1 MTDAIEANPLVH
13 ETFRIPFDEIRA
25 EHVEPAIE
33 FLLAKAKAELAA
45 IVAVEGP
52 RTRANTLDAF
62 ESMGRGLEWAMGVVG
77 HLESV
82 ATTPELRAA
91 YEAVQPSVAE
101 FSSSVYHDVALFRA
115 VEEFAAT
122 PEAAQLDPTRKRL
135 LQKLRDAFRRN
146 GAGLDPETKQRVSNI
161 DVELAKLTTKF
172 SQNVLDATNAFEL
185 IIPPGDEAR
194 LSGLPETALAAARS
208 SAERKGVAGW
218 RFTLQEPS
226 LVPVLT
232 YADDVELRRVIWQAF
247 NTRASSGELDNRGL
261 IEQIL
266 RLREQKARLL
276 GFASFADF
284 VLEDRMAKTGA
295 RAREFVDDLRKRTEG
310 FFAEETEALRRFRAE
325 QEGVAIESI
334 ELAPWDVGY
343 WAEKQRRALY
353 DFDEEALRPYF
364 ALESVLSGMFDLV
377 ERLYGIRVESTGE
390 LPTWHEDV
398 RTFAVKEGDRTLGCF
413 YADLHPNERKRGGA
427 WMNALFTHEPHLPD
441 GAPHLG
447 LICGNMTA
455 PIHHSEP
462 IHDAAALEGES
473 DSIPPSTPRPSTPAL
488 LNHREVET
496 VFHEFGHLLHHL
508 LSEVEVRSLAGTN
521 VAWDFVELPSQIM
534 ENWCWERAALDLFAR
549 HHETGERI
557 PDELFEKLIRAKNFR
572 SASAMM
578 RQLGFA
584 NLDLALHLELAPL
597 LAAGVEAPPLL
608 EFCRA
613 AQQPFSVVELP
624 QSYAMV
630 CGFSH
635 LFASPI
641 AYASGYYS
649 YKWAEVLDA
658 DAFEA
663 FKQAGVFSREVG
675 ERFRRLI
682 LARGD
687 SRDPAELYREFRG
700 RDPELDPLLIRAGL
714 VSEGQAA

>member
-13 ETFRIPFDEIRA
+13 ETFRIPFDRIRA

-33 FLLAKAKAELAA
+33 QLLAQAKAELAA

-62 ESMGRGLEWAMGVVG
+62 EAMGRGLDWAMGVVG

-91 YEAVQPSVAE
+91 YEAVQPPVSE
-101 FSSSVYHDVALFRA
+101 FSSSVYHDVGLFRA
-115 VEEFAAT
+115 LEQFAAT
-122 PEAAQLDPTRKRL
+122 PEAATLDPTRARL
-135 LQKLRDAFRRN
+135 LHKLRDAFRRN
-146 GAGLDPETKQRVSNI
+146 GAGLDAESKQRVSAI

-172 SQNVLDATNAFEL
+172 SQNVLDSTNAFEL
-185 IIPPGDEAR
+185 IIPPSDEAR
-194 LSGLPETALAAARS
+194 LAGLPETARAAARA

-226 LVPVLT
+226 LVPILT
-232 YADDVELRRVIWQAF
+232 YADDVELRRVIWQAY

-266 RLREQKARLL
+266 ALREDKARLL

-295 RAREFVDDLRKRTEG
+295 RAREFVDDLRARTEG
-310 FFAEETEALRRFRAE
+310 FFTRETAALRRFRAE
-325 QEGVAIESI
+325 REGVSI
-334 ELAPWDVGY
+334 EAAALAPWDVGY
-343 WAEKQRRALY
+343 WSEQQRRALY

-364 ALESVLSGMFDLV
+364 ALESVLAGMFELV
-377 ERLYGIRVESTGE
+377 EKLYGIRVVPVDD
-390 LPTWHEDV
+390 LPTWHDEV
-398 RTFAVKEGDRTLGCF
+398 RTYAVEEGGRRLGCF

-427 WMNALFTHEPHLPD
+427 WMNALFTHEPNKPD
-441 GAPHLG
+441 APPHLG

-455 PIHHSEP
+455 PL
-462 IHDAAALEGES
+462 DGK
-473 DSIPPSTPRPSTPAL
+473 PAL

-557 PDELFEKLIRAKNFR
+557 PDELFDKLIRARNFR

-584 NLDLALHLELAPL
+584 SLDLALHLELAPAL
-597 LAAGVEAPPLL
+597 LAGREHPALL

-613 AQQPFSVVELP
+613 AQQPFAVVELP
-624 QSYAMV
+624 NDYAMV

-635 LFASPI
+635 LFAAPI

-663 FKQAGVFSREVG
+663 FKQQGVFSREVG
-675 ERFRRLI
+675 ERFRKVI

-714 VSEGQAA
+714 QAEGEAA

>member
-13 ETFRIPFDEIRA
+13 ETFRIPFDQIRA
-25 EHVEPAIE
+25 EHVEPAIDV
-33 FLLAKAKAELAA
+33 LLARARAELAA

-91 YEAVQPSVAE
+91 YEAVQPPVAE
-101 FSSSVYHDVALFRA
+101 FSSSIYHDVGLFRA
-115 VEEFAAT
+115 LEQFAAT
-122 PEAAQLDPTRKRL
+122 PEAARLDPTRARL
-135 LQKLRDAFRRN
+135 LHKLRDAFRRN
-146 GAGLDPETKQRVSNI
+146 GAGLDDETKQKVMAI

-172 SQNVLDATNAFEL
+172 SQNVLDSTNAFEL
-185 IIPPGDEAR
+185 IVPPEDEAR
-194 LSGLPETALAAARS
+194 LAGLPEAARAAARA
-208 SAERKGVAGW
+208 SAERKGQSGW

-226 LVPVLT
+226 WIPVMT
-232 YADDVELRRVIWQAF
+232 YADDVALRRTIWQAL
-247 NTRASSGELDNRGL
+247 NTRASSGELDNRPL

-295 RAREFVDDLRKRTEG
+295 RAREFVDDLRARTQG

-325 QEGVAIESI
+325 QEGVAVESI
-334 ELAPWDVGY
+334 TLAPWDVAY
-343 WAEKQRRALY
+343 WSEKQRRALY

-364 ALESVLSGMFDLV
+364 ALESVLAGMFELV
-377 ERLYGIRVESTGE
+377 ERLYGIRVEPVDD
-390 LPTWHEDV
+390 LPAWHDEV
-398 RTFAVKEGDRTLGCF
+398 RTYAVKEGDRTLGCF

-427 WMNALFTHEPHLPD
+427 WMNALFTHEPQKPD
-441 GAPHLG
+441 AAPHLG

-455 PIHHSEP
+455 PLP
-462 IHDAAALEGES
+462 AGEGHEGK
-473 DSIPPSTPRPSTPAL
+473 PAL
-488 LNHREVET
+488 LDHREVET

-534 ENWCWERAALDLFAR
+534 ENWCWEREALDLFAR
-549 HHETGERI
+549 HWQTGERI
-557 PDELFEKLIRAKNFR
+557 PDELFEKLIRARNFR

-584 NLDLALHLELAPL
+584 NLDLALHLELAPK
-597 LAAGVEAPPLL
+597 LAAGGEIPPLL
-608 EFCRA
+608 EFCRS
-613 AQQPFSVVELP
+613 AQQPFSVVALP
-624 QSYAMV
+624 DDYAMV
-630 CGFSH
+630 CGFTH

-663 FKQAGVFSREVG
+663 FKQEGVFSREVG
-675 ERFRRLI
+675 LRFRRII

-700 RDPELDPLLIRAGL
+700 RDPQLDPLLVRSGL
-714 VSEGQAA
+714 LAEGEAA